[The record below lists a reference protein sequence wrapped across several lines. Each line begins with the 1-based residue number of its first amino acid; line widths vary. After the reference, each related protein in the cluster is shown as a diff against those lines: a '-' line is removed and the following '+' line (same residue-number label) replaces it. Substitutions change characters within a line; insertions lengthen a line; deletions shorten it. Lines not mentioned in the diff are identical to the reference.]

1 MVKIWANICQYLKGI
16 NNTAGG
22 ASFVSNTFT
31 LILRFIALLR
41 GQPIFKINEINQ
53 NKTKKMEQIKIY
65 EGSINPSFLTPQ
77 FEVPIYW
84 TPKQVADYIEREKIK
99 SIISNPPY
107 DIH

>member
-1 MVKIWANICQYLKGI
+1 
-16 NNTAGG
+16 
-22 ASFVSNTFT
+22 
-31 LILRFIALLR
+31 
-41 GQPIFKINEINQ
+41 
-53 NKTKKMEQIKIY
+53 MEQIKIY
-65 EGSINPSFLTPQ
+65 EGSINRSFLTPQ